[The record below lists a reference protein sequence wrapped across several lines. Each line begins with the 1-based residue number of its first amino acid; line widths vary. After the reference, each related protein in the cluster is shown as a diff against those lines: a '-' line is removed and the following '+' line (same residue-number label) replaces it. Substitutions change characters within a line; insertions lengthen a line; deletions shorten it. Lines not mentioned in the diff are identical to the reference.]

1 MEYEMHRSITGH
13 VWYKRYNG
21 EIIKKVKI
29 TVENLR
35 IGIVFSNYSEIS
47 YRPSIAIMD
56 FISLK
61 NKSLFLHEYSVRQLA
76 LYGLAKSDIRNG
88 QKLLLSFCHNNELT
102 NYIFNNDY
110 IQKTFLEIYVVLNML

>member
-1 MEYEMHRSITGH
+1 MHRSITEY
-13 VWYKRYNG
+13 VWYNGYNG
-21 EIIKKVKI
+21 EIVKKVTM

-47 YRPSIAIMD
+47 YRPSIDIMD
-56 FISLK
+56 FNSLK
-61 NKSLFLHEYSVRQLA
+61 NKSLWLHDYSVRQLA
-76 LYGLAKSDIRNG
+76 LYGLAKSDMSNG

-110 IQKTFLEIYVVLNML
+110 IQKTFLEIYVVADGI